1 MKKVLF
7 YFLMLSNLTSLAME
21 EQAQEESFF
30 PENGKSYSLAEHM
43 LHFGGVFPAYD
54 HDSHFTNEIPYLPKL
69 FKECGHTIIQK
80 KIGATALTFYQSKPT
95 DETAKVIDRYAK
107 AVAYRLGTRCHSRR
121 TDADLIHAEAQV
133 PFNLREL
140 SYILYGRIHIE
151 NNPPMEKLETAD
163 HQDLRDHL
171 NNYLKILKES
181 IEKEN
186 CEKSLITQP

>member
-1 MKKVLF
+1 MKKVLI

-21 EQAQEESFF
+21 EQVHEESFF
-30 PENGKSYSLAEHM
+30 PEKGKSYSLAEHM

-95 DETAKVIDRYAK
+95 NETAKVIDRYAK
-107 AVAYRLGTRCHSRR
+107 AVTYRLATRCYSRP

-133 PFNLREL
+133 PFNLLEL
-140 SYILYGRIHIE
+140 SHILYGKIYIE
-151 NNPPMEKLETAD
+151 KNPAMEKLEKAK
-163 HQDLRDHL
+163 HQDLRDYL